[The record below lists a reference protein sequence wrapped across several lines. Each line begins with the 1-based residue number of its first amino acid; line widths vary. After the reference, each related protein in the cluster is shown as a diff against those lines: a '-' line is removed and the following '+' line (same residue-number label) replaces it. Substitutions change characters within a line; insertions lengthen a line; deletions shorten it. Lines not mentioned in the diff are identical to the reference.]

1 MSDYMDH
8 IDGIV
13 AEDTAKL
20 REARKS
26 YGDSWKKRG
35 GANAFFMLCRK
46 FDRMEN
52 QVQDLGY
59 DIFRAALEDTRPE
72 GIIDDIRDLR
82 RYLILVEAEVI
93 ERMQNSLP
101 VPDPNYNSNNPYRH
115 GCDPTIGME
124 TSCDCG
130 RHADQPHRYGC
141 ATLMGGGDNG

>member
-13 AEDTAKL
+13 AEDTTKL

-46 FDRMEN
+46 FDRMEH

-59 DIFRAALEDTRPE
+59 DIFRAAMEDTRPE

-82 RYLILVEAEVI
+82 RYLILVEAEVV
-93 ERMQNSLP
+93 ERMRNSLP
-101 VPDPNYNSNNPYRH
+101 VPISRA
-115 GCDPTIGME
+115 GQTEGQK
-124 TSCDCG
+124 CDCG
-130 RHADQPHRYGC
+130 VSAGNGHRYGC

>member
-59 DIFRAALEDTRPE
+59 DIFRAVLEDTRPE

-82 RYLILVEAEVI
+82 RYLILVEAEVV
-93 ERMQNSLP
+93 ERMRNAAGVNVEATVALQAKQMREMVQRS
-101 VPDPNYNSNNPYRH
+101 
-115 GCDPTIGME
+115 

-130 RHADQPHRYGC
+130 CKPGCAHRYGC
-141 ATLMGGGDNG
+141 AAIMGGGDNG